1 MRRIMILILLVS
13 SLTPVFPALD
23 FPSAEIDPDPTRGQ
37 NHTLNLTF
45 SPENVY
51 RYEIG
56 FSSNPVT
63 AESESVGRIEGNEF
77 KLETKQDSNGFY
89 GSRTEGAYL
98 YWKIMSSQTVKISVA
113 LESELMYDSAGTEDS
128 GDDDRINWM
137 IAWDGEN
144 PSSTYSNGNYE
155 YDFDETKYVYLHT
168 GESNTND
175 IDSVKLSMETERI
188 GAEAIGNHYAQRYSA
203 NILVRVEAV
212 S

>member
-137 IAWDGEN
+137 IAWDG
-144 PSSTYSNGNYE
+144 
-155 YDFDETKYVYLHT
+155 
-168 GESNTND
+168 
-175 IDSVKLSMETERI
+175 
-188 GAEAIGNHYAQRYSA
+188 
-203 NILVRVEAV
+203 
-212 S
+212 